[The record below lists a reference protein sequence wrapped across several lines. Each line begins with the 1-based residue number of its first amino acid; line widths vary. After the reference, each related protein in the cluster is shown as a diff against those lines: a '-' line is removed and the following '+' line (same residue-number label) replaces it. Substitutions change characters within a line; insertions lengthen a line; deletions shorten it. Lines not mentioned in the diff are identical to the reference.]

1 MLKNK
6 RHNVHRE
13 VAKHYK
19 AKERNQSGIKT
30 ESERNQNYL
39 SYPGKHGRPPSV
51 VGTELPS
58 EIVHEHPVQNAFGET
73 IPAFSNMSMI
83 LNKKN
88 KRNEQKLKNKT
99 SIKTMEEGKE
109 TH

>member
-1 MLKNK
+1 MEKQ
-6 RHNVHRE
+6 
-13 VAKHYK
+13 
-19 AKERNQSGIKT
+19 NQK
-30 ESERNQNYL
+30 YL
-39 SYPGKHGRPPSV
+39 SNTGEYCGPPSV
-51 VGTELPS
+51 VGTDLPS

>member
-1 MLKNK
+1 MEKQ
-6 RHNVHRE
+6 
-13 VAKHYK
+13 
-19 AKERNQSGIKT
+19 NQK
-30 ESERNQNYL
+30 YL
-39 SYPGKHGRPPSV
+39 SYTGEYGRPPSV
-51 VGTELPS
+51 VGTDLPS
-58 EIVHEHPVQNAFGET
+58 EIVHEHPVQNVFGET

-99 SIKTMEEGKE
+99 SIKTMEERKE